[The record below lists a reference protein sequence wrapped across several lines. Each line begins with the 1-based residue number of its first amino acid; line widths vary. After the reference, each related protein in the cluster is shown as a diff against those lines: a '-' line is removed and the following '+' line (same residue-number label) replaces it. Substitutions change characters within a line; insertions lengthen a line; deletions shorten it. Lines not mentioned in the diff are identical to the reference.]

1 MDEAKSPESSTI
13 GAMFGSSTAGTFLNL
28 PKASIAEAA
37 SADVAILGAPAATP
51 YPSVGPYCAGGPAA
65 IRAGI
70 ANWAGA
76 RDHMDFDLG
85 GPMVAAG
92 ASAVDCGDLAY
103 DAHDSAGNR
112 ERITNATR
120 TLLEGGAVPVV
131 IGGDDSI
138 PIPLFQAFEGR
149 GKFTVL
155 QVDAHIDWRD
165 EVQGITLGL
174 SSTMRRA
181 SEMGWIDRIIQV
193 GARGTGSAR
202 VSDYRD
208 ALAAGVQF
216 FFADAVHERGI
227 EPVLEQIPTGANVLV
242 TIDCDGL
249 DPAIMPAVIGP
260 APGGL
265 SYWQTVGLMRG
276 VAKKATI
283 AAFDIVEFM
292 PERDKQQRGAL
303 TAARLVANAIGLISR
318 QRGRKS

>member
-1 MDEAKSPESSTI
+1 
-13 GAMFGSSTAGTFLNL
+13 MFGGSARGTFLDL
-28 PKASIAEAA
+28 PKASISEAA
-37 SADVAILGAPAATP
+37 RTHVAILGAPAATP

-85 GPMVAAG
+85 GTMVAAG
-92 ASAVDCGDLAY
+92 AFAVDCGDLPW
-103 DAHDSAGNR
+103 DAQDADGNR
-112 ERITNATR
+112 ARITAAAR
-120 TLLEGGAVPVV
+120 TLLDGGAVPVV

-149 GKFTVL
+149 GRFTIV
-155 QVDAHIDWRD
+155 QIDAHIDWRD
-165 EVQGITLGL
+165 EVEGLKLGL

-181 SEMGWIDRIIQV
+181 SEMGWIERIVQV

-202 VSDYRD
+202 VSDYQD
-208 ALAAGVQF
+208 ARAAGVRF
-216 FFADAVHERGI
+216 FFADVVHERGI
-227 EPVLEQIPTGANVLV
+227 EPVLAEVPEGSNVLFTV
-242 TIDCDGL
+242 DCDGL

-265 SYWQTVGLMRG
+265 SYWQAVGLLRG
-276 VAKKATI
+276 VARKARI

-292 PERDKQQRGAL
+292 PDRDQHQRGAL

-318 QRGRKS
+318 QRAAKT

>member
-1 MDEAKSPESSTI
+1 MNKTKSEESSTI
-13 GAMFGSSTAGTFLNL
+13 GAMFGATSSGSFLDL
-28 PKASIAEAA
+28 PSVTMAEGARA
-37 SADVAILGAPAATP
+37 TVALFGAPAATP
-51 YPSVGPYCAGGPAA
+51 YPSVGPYCAGAPAA

-85 GPMVAAG
+85 GQMVAPG
-92 ASAVDCGDLAY
+92 TTAVDCGDLAY
-103 DAHDSAGNR
+103 DAENAAENR
-112 ERITNATR
+112 ARITATAR
-120 TLLEGGAVPVV
+120 MLLDGGAVPVV

-155 QVDAHIDWRD
+155 QIDAHIDWRD
-165 EVQGITLGL
+165 EVQGIKLGL

-181 SEMGWIDRIIQV
+181 SEMGWIERIVQV

-202 VSDYRD
+202 VSDHRD
-208 ALAAGVQF
+208 ALTAGVRF
-216 FFADAVHERGI
+216 FFADAVHEHGI
-227 EPVLEQIPTGANVLV
+227 APVLAEIPAGSNVLV
-242 TIDCDGL
+242 TVDCDGL

-265 SYWQTVGLMRG
+265 SYWQAVGLIRG
-276 VAKKATI
+276 VARKARI
-283 AAFDIVEFM
+283 AGFDIVEFM
-292 PERDKQQRGAL
+292 PERDEQQRGAL

-318 QRGRKS
+318 QRARQG

>member
-1 MDEAKSPESSTI
+1 MNEAQSSERSI
-13 GAMFGSSTAGTFLNL
+13 GAMFGASARGTFLDL
-28 PKASIAEAA
+28 PKASVADAA
-37 SADVAILGAPAATP
+37 RATLAIVGAPAATP
-51 YPSVGPYCAGGPAA
+51 YPSVGAYCAGGPAA

-85 GPMVAAG
+85 GTMVTSG
-92 ASAVDCGDLAY
+92 TTAVDCGDLAW
-103 DAHDSAGNR
+103 DAKDAAGNR
-112 ERITNATR
+112 ARIADAAK
-120 TLLEGGAVPVV
+120 TLLNSGAVPVV

-155 QVDAHIDWRD
+155 QIDAHIDWRD
-165 EVQGITLGL
+165 EVEGLKLGL

-181 SEMGWIDRIIQV
+181 SEMGWIERIIQV
-193 GARGTGSAR
+193 GARGTGSAH

-208 ALAAGVQF
+208 ALAAGVRF

-227 EPVLEQIPTGANVLV
+227 EPVLAEVPAGANVLV

-249 DPAIMPAVIGP
+249 DPAIMPGVIGP

-265 SYWQTVGLMRG
+265 SYWQAVGLMRG
-276 VAKKATI
+276 VARKARI

-292 PERDKQQRGAL
+292 PERDQQQRGAL
-303 TAARLVANAIGLISR
+303 TAARLVANAAGLISR
-318 QRGRKS
+318 QRAAKR